1 ISDKK
6 EDENLSKKE
15 QTILS
20 CLPLHFKSYAQTQ
33 IKSTKFDFTWKINQS
48 SKLFK
53 VVNQLCSPVF
63 LEKDHYQI
71 LIKFSHN
78 KTNSKT
84 AQFFMCTDKP
94 FIGICTITL
103 NSESPKS
110 FFGRIS
116 NMTLLIEISEY
127 ELFYDMLTIY
137 FEFEIFHKL
146 KSNILHTNLSSTSST
161 LFSKDIKSLE
171 DSILNELQSKNDE
184 SINFILGKEQY
195 VVSKK
200 LLCATNSSYF
210 KNICQ
215 THEAKIDMTNELTL
229 DELENFKIL
238 LLIIN
243 GLKSVSDYLSS
254 DMLKKIF
261 TIADKY
267 DVLTVKLTCE
277 HYLIRHIKIINAMEL
292 IEFAFSFN
300 ANFLKTYLIN
310 FVKFHIKEITNTT
323 NFQKLP
329 QKNIAKLMEFI
340 EKNETLIETSTSLF
354 QE

>member
-1 ISDKK
+1 
-6 EDENLSKKE
+6 
-15 QTILS
+15 
-20 CLPLHFKSYAQTQ
+20 
-33 IKSTKFDFTWKINQS
+33 
-48 SKLFK
+48 
-53 VVNQLCSPVF
+53 
-63 LEKDHYQI
+63 
-71 LIKFSHN
+71 
-78 KTNSKT
+78 
-84 AQFFMCTDKP
+84 
-94 FIGICTITL
+94 
-103 NSESPKS
+103 
-110 FFGRIS
+110 
-116 NMTLLIEISEY
+116 
-127 ELFYDMLTIY
+127 MLTIY